1 MRLTENTKVRIKVP
15 KHLYESIKEELEG
28 QYEMKD
34 SANLEEM
41 EAERVAAESM
51 MHAISSGDPFW
62 TGVGLVLGIAGTI
75 FAGAKAKDA
84 KDKLIGWWK
93 GLSAQQKAEAGKHLD
108 TNQASGEELEEEV
121 ESKDVK
127 VGSTYTYNHPKA
139 GPVKV
144 KALGKSS
151 WGDDYFTV
159 EAIEDK
165 GEVSQGKQFN
175 AELKN
180 LDAAEL
186 EEAIDFQT
194 LMEAVKDAAEKKK
207 AAKAKEKAAKEKE
220 TEEDKKKKE
229 AEAKKKAAAA
239 KKK

>member
-28 QYEMKD
+28 QYEMED

-108 TNQASGEELEEEV
+108 TDQASGEGMAESEKYEEM
-121 ESKDVK
+121 
-127 VGSTYTYNHPKA
+127 
-139 GPVKV
+139 
-144 KALGKSS
+144 
-151 WGDDYFTV
+151 
-159 EAIEDK
+159 
-165 GEVSQGKQFN
+165 
-175 AELKN
+175 
-180 LDAAEL
+180 
-186 EEAIDFQT
+186 EEAVDFQT
-194 LMEAVKDAAEKKK
+194 LMEAIKDAAKKK
-207 AAKAKEKAAKEKE
+207 KDAKAKEKEKAAKEKE
-220 TEEDKKKKE
+220 AEEAKKKKE